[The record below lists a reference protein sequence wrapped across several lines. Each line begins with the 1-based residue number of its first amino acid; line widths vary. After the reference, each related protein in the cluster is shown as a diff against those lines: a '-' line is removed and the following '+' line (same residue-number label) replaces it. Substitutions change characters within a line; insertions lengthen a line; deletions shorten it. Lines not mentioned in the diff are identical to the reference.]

1 MKISTQSMIEL
12 LHNINKTIS
21 PCQVRHVQRTT
32 IIAAH
37 LAKYF
42 DFDEKTCRGLFLAG
56 MIDYIDTLKNAPAHC
71 ELRNDMPPIHSAV
84 SGIRFLSPVSE
95 LLNVPLT
102 RRLLQMA
109 SAFERFLTRTG
120 NHHITLFLA
129 QSGTWPGPLVD
140 ALKKSGDEE
149 GFWFCLSSPSPDKV
163 LNTLSPLHDEML
175 DHNDLIEVCRLI
187 GHIIDQHSG
196 FTASHSAG
204 VARVAEKL
212 AALYGFEQEM
222 QIKIGIAGYLHDI
235 GKLHIPRDILEK
247 QGQLEPS
254 EYTLMKQHSYKTLE
268 LLTSVDALGEIAH
281 WAANHHERLDGS
293 GYPFRLCAASLD
305 IPSRIVAVADVF
317 TALTENRPYRHRMS
331 GAEALTIMECDAVN
345 NRLDKEI
352 VAVLAKNR
360 DNIIA

>member
-1 MKISTQSMIEL
+1 MLEL
-12 LHNINKTIS
+12 LHNIINTIS
-21 PCQVRHVQRTT
+21 PCQVSHMQRTT

-37 LAKYF
+37 LAKYS
-42 DFDEKTCRGLFLAG
+42 DCDAKTCRSLFLAG
-56 MIDYIDTLKNAPAHC
+56 MMDDIHTLKNDPVHC
-71 ELRNDMPPIHSAV
+71 DLRTDITAFHSAV
-84 SGIRFLSPVSE
+84 SGIRFLSPVSD
-95 LLNVPLT
+95 LLNAPRA

-109 SAFERFLTRTG
+109 SAFERFLTLAG
-120 NHHITLFLA
+120 NHHPIPLFLA
-129 QSGTWPGPLVD
+129 QSGTWPGPLAE

-163 LNTLSPLHDEML
+163 LNALSPLRDEML
-175 DHNDLIEVCRLI
+175 DHNDLMEVCRLI
-187 GHIIDQHSG
+187 AHIIDKHSG
-196 FTASHSAG
+196 FTGSHSAG

-222 QIKIGIAGYLHDI
+222 QKKIGIAGYLHDI
-235 GKLHIPRDILEK
+235 GKLYIPRDILEK
-247 QGQLEPS
+247 KGQLEPS
-254 EYTLMKQHSYKTLE
+254 EYILMKQHSYKTLE

-317 TALTENRPYRHRMS
+317 TALTENRPYRKSMS
-331 GAEALTIMECDAVN
+331 SAEALTIMECEAVN

-352 VAVLAKNR
+352 VALLAKNR
-360 DNIIA
+360 DNVIA